1 MPQPDEPVMPN
12 YGCPFCGSCWCDGR
26 RCRKPAAY
34 AADVPLICDPVPGPD
49 GFGAMGQYVVIANR
63 VLTEREVE
71 SLREQW
77 RSITAEAGTMLLM
90 PEDVQLVSVFEPRQ
104 WPDAEFCAA

>member
-1 MPQPDEPVMPN
+1 MPQLDEPAMP
-12 YGCPFCGSCWCDGR
+12 G
-26 RCRKPAAY
+26 AY

-49 GFGAMGQYVVIANR
+49 GFASWGQHVVVANR

-77 RSITAEAGTMLLM
+77 RRVTSGAGTMIFM
-90 PEDVQLVSVFEPRQ
+90 PEDVSFVSVFEPRQ